1 MKNELIVI
9 MIDDNEEELNQTVL
23 QLKTVVPMDQY
34 DLNVY
39 QFAGFRDELL
49 RIHADVCIIDLNMK
63 EMNGFQVARIISSV
77 YPDTKIV
84 FCTKHNNLVF
94 ETFKYDVFCFV
105 RKDHLLEDLKKMIK
119 KIGNESQKMYPIDQM
134 QYPLRSIV
142 YFEASHNYL
151 LLHMHDGTILKD
163 KKRLKEIDEN
173 TLDGFGKISSGFIV
187 NFRYIKKMEKEKITL
202 LDGTNLYIS
211 RANKHRIKEKYS
223 LYILGDCYG

>member
-1 MKNELIVI
+1 M
-9 MIDDNEEELNQTVL
+9 Q
-23 QLKTVVPMDQY
+23 
-34 DLNVY
+34 
-39 QFAGFRDELL
+39 
-49 RIHADVCIIDLNMK
+49 NMK

-94 ETFKYDVFCFV
+94 EAFKYDVFCFI

-173 TLDGFGKISSGFIV
+173 TLDGFGKISSSFIV
-187 NFRYIKKMEKEKITL
+187 NFRYIKKMEKEKVTL